1 MSALDRFHR
10 RLIFA
15 CYLFGPL
22 LGGIILCTE
31 KENEKVYFHAL
42 QSFFFHILL
51 WIVYIPVGGIAVW
64 VLLHGN
70 KTGGYLLMGLGA
82 LFLAVMALF
91 WISLLYQALRGRN
104 PRLPWLTARLARAR
118 PRPAA
123 FS

>member
-1 MSALDRFHR
+1 MNALDRFHH

-42 QSFFFHILL
+42 QSFFFHLLL
-51 WIVYIPVGGIAVW
+51 WIVYAPVAGIAVW
-64 VLLHGN
+64 VVLHGY

-82 LFLAVMALF
+82 LFLAVMALL
-91 WISLLYQALRGRN
+91 WASLPYQALRGRD
-104 PRLPWLTARLARAR
+104 PRFPWLPARLARPR

-123 FS
+123 